1 MLAFEAV
8 LPYVVVCEPQHGV
21 DGVKGRILFR
31 ARKSIPTLKVG
42 DLAGHEFSN

>member
-8 LPYVVVCEPQHGV
+8 LPYVCEPQHGV

-31 ARKSIPTLKVG
+31 ARKSIPKLKVG
-42 DLAGHEFSN
+42 DLAGHEFPN